1 MAFMFPADIKER
13 TEIIQRHL
21 DAVRYHPDLMYDGP
35 VEIEDY
41 DRHRID
47 EAFKIQLPF
56 ADTHLPIILIYG
68 PKLRLFPELYI
79 LHDDW
84 KNFWPRYE
92 HALFAYN
99 VQEPQTTVDLLLD
112 IRRWASIYQ
121 LDKLRRY
128 LSTNLMIGGAG
139 GSGFDAADGA
149 GDVTEDPIFAAM
161 KTQREIMPDNF
172 QVIFS
177 QEHAHVAWTI
187 QFPTLLPQD
196 DGEDDGEDDGGDDEE
211 NTSESAG
218 TEVKSLLF
226 GVTKLGGDFA
236 QSKAKIQQHSE
247 VAAYLKSHNM
257 RFYLPKILEGQTM
270 ESYVSDVETKL
281 QDTLL
286 LLKYRQEFD

>member
-1 MAFMFPADIKER
+1 MFPADVKER

-56 ADTHLPIILIYG
+56 ANTHLPIILIYG

-79 LHDDW
+79 IHDDW

-99 VQEPQTTVDLLLD
+99 VQEPQTTVDILLD

-139 GSGFDAADGA
+139 GSGFNAVDADGVA
-149 GDVTEDPIFAAM
+149 EDPIFAAM
-161 KTQREIMPDNF
+161 RTQREIMPDEF

-177 QEHAHVAWTI
+177 QEHAHVAWTVQLAAI
-187 QFPTLLPQD
+187 IPQD
-196 DGEDDGEDDGGDDEE
+196 DGEDDEE
-211 NTSESAG
+211 NASDGAG
-218 TEVKSLLF
+218 TEVKSFLF

-236 QSKAKIQQHSE
+236 EKSKAKMQQHSE
-247 VAAYLKSHNM
+247 VASFLKSHDM
-257 RFYLPKILEGQTM
+257 RFYLPKIMEGQTM
-270 ESYVSDVETKL
+270 ESYVTDVAAKL
-281 QDTLL
+281 HETLL
-286 LLKYRQEFD
+286 ILKYRQEFD